1 MANKITYWAI
11 LGGGSMVDRPQG
23 LLRRLEHD
31 DGFEDE
37 ALRVN
42 KDLSWGRTSLLI
54 EEEQGNGEEDLVQV
68 SHEQASKI
76 VQYFRERL
84 AQQRA

>member
-11 LGGGSMVDRPQG
+11 LGRGSTIDRPLG

-31 DGFEDE
+31 DGPDDE
-37 ALRVN
+37 GLNVN
-42 KDLSWGRTSLLI
+42 TDLSWNHTSMLVERERGDLGR
-54 EEEQGNGEEDLVQV
+54 ELVEV

-76 VQYFRERL
+76 MHYFRERL
-84 AQQRA
+84 AEQQG